1 MLDDPCFWSAA
12 ALRKAYRSRELCPE
26 EVTDRFLSRLREL
39 NPVVHAFWFD
49 LDGLARRQARAAK
62 EAYRRGTA
70 GPLVGIPV
78 SIKDT
83 FDIEGEVSSY
93 GSQAYRRN
101 VAAADSGS
109 IRRLRQAGAV
119 FVGKTQTAEF
129 GQSATS
135 ENGLGPAASN
145 PWNPACTPG
154 GSSGG
159 AAVSVA
165 AGLATLALGAD
176 GGGSIRIPAAFTGLV
191 GLKPTYG
198 MCRNEG
204 GFRAMSD
211 FVCPGPLSWRVADAR
226 DMLGVLSDVALQ
238 RGSAGPALRVA
249 WCPRPE
255 GRPVHRELLARVEAT
270 VRRLEAM
277 GHHVAEVDLPL
288 TGWNEVFGPLV
299 LDEERRERGH
309 LLDAPGVTLTDY
321 VRRTLEAAKQLDA
334 AAVDVA
340 RLRHGLYRQR
350 IAALFEHHDL
360 IVTPSTA
367 VPAFP
372 LGKRP
377 LEIDGNSVDWLWGAF
392 PFTSPFN
399 VAGTPALSL
408 PCGFADD
415 GMPVGVQLVAAE
427 GRDGFLMDIAEDL
440 EEALALNLPA
450 VFRDRATLEAVKA

>member
-1 MLDDPCFWSAA
+1 MLNDPCFWPVA
-12 ALRKAYRSRELCPE
+12 ALRKAYQSGELCPE
-26 EVTDRFLSRLREL
+26 EVTERVLARLREV

-49 LDGLARRQARAAK
+49 LESLARRQAAAAK
-62 EAYRRGTA
+62 EAYRRGAA
-70 GPLVGIPV
+70 GPLAGIPV

-93 GSQAYRRN
+93 GSQAYRRH

-109 IRRLRQAGAV
+109 VRRLRQAGAV

-135 ENGLGPAASN
+135 ENCLGPAAAN
-145 PWNPACTPG
+145 PWDTDCTPG

-159 AAVSVA
+159 AAASVA
-165 AGLATLALGAD
+165 AGLATIALGAD

-198 MCRNEG
+198 LCRNEG

-211 FVCPGPLSWRVADAR
+211 FVCPGPLAWRVADAR
-226 DMLGVLSDVALQ
+226 DMLGVLSGAALQ
-238 RGSAGPALRVA
+238 RGAAGRALRVA

-255 GRPVHRELLARVEAT
+255 GRAVQRELLASVEAA

-277 GHHVAEVDLPL
+277 GHQVEEVELPL
-288 TGWNEVFGPLV
+288 AGWDDVFGPLV
-299 LDEERRERGH
+299 LDEEQRERGH
-309 LLDAPGVTLTDY
+309 LLVAADVTLTDY
-321 VRRTLEAAKQLDA
+321 VRRTLEAGKRLDA
-334 AAVDVA
+334 AAVDAA
-340 RLRHGLYRQR
+340 RLRHGPYRER
-350 IAALFEHHDL
+350 IASVFQRHDL
-360 IVTPSTA
+360 IVTPTTA

-377 LEIDGNSVDWLWGAF
+377 AEIDGRSVDWLWGAF

-408 PCGFADD
+408 PCGFVD
-415 GMPVGVQLVAAE
+415 GMPVGIQLVAPS
-427 GRDGFLMDIAEDL
+427 GRDGFLLDVAEDL
-440 EEALALNLPA
+440 EEALGLDLPA
-450 VFRDRATLEAVKA
+450 AFLRRGTLVAAA

>member
-1 MLDDPCFWSAA
+1 MLDDPCFWPAA
-12 ALRKAYRSRELCPE
+12 ALRKAYRSGELCPE
-26 EVTDRFLSRLREL
+26 DVTDRILSRLREL
-39 NPVVHAFWFD
+39 DPVVHAFWFD
-49 LDGLARRQARAAK
+49 LDALARRQAKAAK

-70 GPLVGIPV
+70 GPLAGIPV

-93 GSQAYRRN
+93 GSQVYRDN
-101 VAAADSGS
+101 VATADSGS
-109 IRRLRQAGAV
+109 VRRLRQAGAV
-119 FVGKTQTAEF
+119 FVGKTHTAEF

-135 ENGLGPAASN
+135 ENCLGPAAAN
-145 PWNPACTPG
+145 PWNLDCTPG

-159 AAVSVA
+159 AAGSVA
-165 AGLATLALGAD
+165 AGLATIALGAD

-191 GLKPTYG
+191 GVKPTYG
-198 MCRNEG
+198 LCRNEG

-226 DMLGVLSDVALQ
+226 DMLGVLSDAELK
-238 RGSAGPALRVA
+238 RGAAGHALRVA

-255 GRPVHRELLARVEAT
+255 GRAVQPELLATVEAA

-288 TGWNEVFGPLV
+288 AGWNDVFGPLV

-309 LLDAPGVTLTDY
+309 LLDLPDLTLTDY
-321 VRRTLEAAKQLDA
+321 VRRTLEAAKRLDA
-334 AAVDVA
+334 AAVDAA
-340 RLRHGLYRQR
+340 RTGHRLYRER
-350 IAALFEHHDL
+350 IAGLFERHDL
-360 IVTPSTA
+360 IVTPATA

-372 LGKRP
+372 FGKRP
-377 LEIDGNSVDWLWGAF
+377 AEIDGSSVDWLWGAF

-408 PCGFADD
+408 PCGFAA
-415 GMPVGVQLVAAE
+415 GMPVGIQFVAAA
-427 GRDGFLMDIAEDL
+427 GRDAFLLDVAEDL
-440 EEALALNLPA
+440 EDALALDLPA
-450 VFRDRATLEAVKA
+450 ILLGRGTLAVAA